1 MQRFWRDSHAGLHH
15 AIHVPSTVF
24 HASALSSL
32 GVDPQGPLRAM
43 I

>member
-1 MQRFWRDSHAGLHH
+1 MH
-15 AIHVPSTVF
+15 AIHVPGTIY

-32 GVDPQGPLRAM
+32 GVDVPEGPLRAL